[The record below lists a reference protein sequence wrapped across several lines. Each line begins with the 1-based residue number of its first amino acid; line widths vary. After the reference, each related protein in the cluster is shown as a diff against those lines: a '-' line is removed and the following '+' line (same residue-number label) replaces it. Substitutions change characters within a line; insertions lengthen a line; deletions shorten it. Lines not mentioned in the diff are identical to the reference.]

1 MTARARDTDVPERVV
16 NSVVFFGFRVTEK
29 NIVALQCCSQRARR
43 AGCQS
48 TLDGSD
54 REALFRVSAG
64 RRHHAMLRAA
74 LPSGAGPAAPPP
86 RARPSRR
93 RASSRPSARR
103 GARVED
109 STSGSGDPPPS
120 VVADAPRDD
129 KPRHNRR
136 GDNASRDRFA
146 DTLRESH
153 SGGRISKRDF
163 KSHLGKLSDPP
174 AALRDV
180 TVVLVGTKK
189 AGNVGAIARACGS
202 FECED
207 LRVVSP
213 RCDPKTRASLSA
225 AKGAQHI
232 VHGAGVYDTLED
244 ALLDVDKAV
253 AFHVWCDGLEPER
266 ARDVDALIK
275 TFPGGRGFF
284 SRAKKDDEVNFETD
298 EETSQ
303 YPRRDPDTQNPVVP
317 LFVGARRARIRGV
330 SGVGEDA
337 NARKRNV
344 AVRKAEK
351 RVDETRK
358 ETLLVDKK
366 KNDEEALDDETSD
379 VVVHGWRR
387 RSHVTEPANR
397 AGRGSGKLA
406 LVFGREVEGLTDD
419 EVNACDAVC
428 AIPTGRLIE
437 SLSVSHAAVIIL
449 SQYYQSRRGGEE
461 E

>member
-16 NSVVFFGFRVTEK
+16 NYGRFFSVFASRKKEK
-29 NIVALQCCSQRARR
+29 KISVAPAASAAACRAPDVHGGRI
-43 AGCQS
+43 AFS
-48 TLDGSD
+48 
-54 REALFRVSAG
+54 ALFRVSAG

-74 LPSGAGPAAPPP
+74 LPSAAGPAASPP
-86 RARPSRR
+86 RARPSRP
-93 RASSRPSARR
+93 RASSRPGARR
-103 GARVED
+103 GARVEG
-109 STSGSGDPPPS
+109 SEGSGDPPPS
-120 VVADAPRDD
+120 AVADAPRDD

-153 SGGRISKRDF
+153 SGGRVSKRDF

-207 LRVVSP
+207 LRLVSP
-213 RCDPKTRASLSA
+213 RCDPGTRASLSA

-266 ARDVDALIK
+266 ARDVDALIQ

-284 SRAKKDDEVNFETD
+284 SFSDDDEEDESFVSRETD
-298 EETSQ
+298 TDSP
-303 YPRRDPDTQNPVVP
+303 YPRRDPHTQNPVVP
-317 LFVGARRARIRGV
+317 LRAGSRRARIRGV
-330 SGVGEDA
+330 GVGEEP
-337 NARKRNV
+337 NARGKIV
-344 AVRKAEK
+344 AS
-351 RVDETRK
+351 RVDETR
-358 ETLLVDKK
+358 EDEVDDQKKK
-366 KNDEEALDDETSD
+366 KNDAALDDD
-379 VVVHGWRR
+379 DDAADVVHGWRR
-387 RSHVTEPANR
+387 RSHYTEPANR
-397 AGRGSGKLA
+397 LGRGVGKLA

-449 SQYYQSRRGGEE
+449 SQYYQSRRGRTEE
-461 E
+461 